1 LFYISNFKEM
11 FILIKNL
18 FKKKD
23 PVIAFWEWF
32 ESHEDELYIFREQD
46 VEKLFGELNRM
57 IMKVNPQLVFSCTVE
72 LIDSKR
78 VFTIG
83 GSGIGKNFPD
93 VIRLVDA
100 APRLDRFSIVAFN
113 QRQEFNNG
121 VKINGIELTRDDVFF
136 TYNQDQKQEDFYLTL
151 YIKGYKGDYDSYF
164 ESVFELLEIVIGE
177 YVLGT
182 EIAEIKMKMYDTIE
196 GLLPIS
202 DLPNVLDDVKKVI

>member
-1 LFYISNFKEM
+1 M
-11 FILIKNL
+11 IKNL

-32 ESHEDELYIFREQD
+32 ESHEDELYIFLEQD
-46 VEKLFGELNRM
+46 IEKLFVELNRM

-72 LIDSKR
+72 LIDGKR
-78 VFTIG
+78 EFTIG
-83 GSGIGKNFPD
+83 GAGIEKNFPD

-100 APRLDRFSIVAFN
+100 APRLDRFSIVAFI

-136 TYNQDQKQEDFYLTL
+136 TYNQDQKQENFCLTL
-151 YIKGYKGDYDSYF
+151 YIKGYNGDNDTYF
-164 ESVFELLEIVIGE
+164 EAVLELLEIVIGE
-177 YVLGT
+177 YMLGT
-182 EIAEIKMKMYDTIE
+182 KITEINMRMYDIID

-202 DLPNVLDDVKKVI
+202 DLPNVLGNVKKVI

>member
-1 LFYISNFKEM
+1 ML
-11 FILIKNL
+11 ILIKNL

-32 ESHEDELYIFREQD
+32 ESHEDELYIFLEQD
-46 VEKLFGELNRM
+46 IEKLFVELNRM

-72 LIDSKR
+72 LIDGKR
-78 VFTIG
+78 EFTIG
-83 GSGIGKNFPD
+83 GAGIEKNFPD

-100 APRLDRFSIVAFN
+100 APRLDRFSIVAFI

-136 TYNQDQKQEDFYLTL
+136 TYNQDQKQENFCLTL
-151 YIKGYKGDYDSYF
+151 YIKGYNGDNDTYF
-164 ESVFELLEIVIGE
+164 EAVLELLEIVIGE
-177 YVLGT
+177 YMLGT
-182 EIAEIKMKMYDTIE
+182 KITEINMRMYDIID

-202 DLPNVLDDVKKVI
+202 DLPNVLGNVKKVI